1 MWAVWRCVM
10 RDVSSWPWVLVA
22 VLCAGVM
29 PAWAQDPGEQKP
41 TEAQPP
47 PPPPPAEVS
56 APRPDAPPPPPPAA
70 RPEVRAAPVADVSAL
85 PLAIDPENPVVRA
98 VEGNWGMFFR
108 FGGLSTMAAIGESR
122 DINGLLVTQVGLRR
136 VFSDGWIVPF
146 YAGTGV
152 RLLAPDGGGDPVVDG
167 GLDVGAGFE
176 YHFREWRRISP
187 FVGLSG
193 GLGFSAGD
201 DEDVVVGL
209 GVGPTLGVE
218 YYVADRVS
226 LIAQYML
233 TLQLEIVPD
242 EYTGFSFNTLSG
254 GALTLVFY
262 F

>member
-1 MWAVWRCVM
+1 MGLAV
-10 RDVSSWPWVLVA
+10 
-22 VLCAGVM
+22 
-29 PAWAQDPGEQKP
+29 
-41 TEAQPP
+41 
-47 PPPPPAEVS
+47 
-56 APRPDAPPPPPPAA
+56 
-70 RPEVRAAPVADVSAL
+70 
-85 PLAIDPENPVVRA
+85 DPENPVVRA

-122 DINGLLVTQVGLRR
+122 DINGLLVTQVGMRR
-136 VFSDGWIVPF
+136 VFADGWIVPF

-167 GLDVGAGFE
+167 GLDAGVGFE

-242 EYTGFSFNTLSG
+242 EYTGVSFNTLSG